1 MASGDP
7 PSALARLAE
16 KAARAFE
23 AGDYAEARRCVGDLE
38 LEARVGGNSLHSRDA
53 ARLAQNVAVL
63 DLLDTEREGRLDAA
77 GFRDTLRRA
86 LSAFEASSASDAE
99 PADPEADARES
110 RVLRTNVAW
119 ALTRCG
125 DDAKKK
131 PDSCPTHLEVISVL
145 EGVFDETVATDDG
158 CCSTDTLHETIHVA
172 SMLTRA
178 LAVSGSR
185 EDAEK
190 ALRIL
195 SVAEAMATPF
205 GDADDA
211 LAWVLRER
219 ARASMALGDLVTA
232 KEALVRAGQT
242 SQKSQT
248 KKSRDE
254 LGSLRA
260 RLAYLEGDGAA
271 ALRAFGERK
280 ADTKRTASRDD
291 ARTLNLASVLELS
304 GASATASLL
313 LDSMCSR
320 QPRDADA
327 DAVTEARTDESDAND
342 AFSLA
347 KKQKIQKTAAYR
359 AGVTLLRAKKPAAAA
374 LRVLA
379 GGDAVGAPET
389 FVRLAECACAHAVRG
404 GEVGEDE
411 REAAAAFV
419 AASDGVPL
427 TFSGAQTYLDSAIA
441 DMRCDDEDEASSRF
455 RKPRLR
461 AHAHAQRAYVC
472 LALGK
477 RLDALASANEVL
489 ALVDAAAKNA
499 KGRPRKEDAKGSAVE
514 EDGFEG
520 GELEAYARLAKTYA
534 AEALTSLGR
543 HEEAAKGG
551 SGEGGSSGGGGG
563 GSGGGGGAGGGDR
576 RPTRRKGRG
585 KASVLNHREA
595 RRQNGVRR
603 QKLGPAAESVVA
615 YIVD

>member
-110 RVLRTNVAW
+110 RVLRTNFAW

-125 DDAKKK
+125 DDAS
-131 PDSCPTHLEVISVL
+131 PYSRPTHLEVVSVL

-158 CCSTDTLHETIHVA
+158 CCSTDTLRETIHVA
-172 SMLTRA
+172 SMLVRA

-195 SVAEAMATPF
+195 SVAEAMAKPF

-211 LAWVLRER
+211 LAWTLRER

-242 SQKSQT
+242 NPKSQT
-248 KKSRDE
+248 SQKKKSRDE

-291 ARTLNLASVLELS
+291 ARTLNLASVFELS

-347 KKQKIQKTAAYR
+347 KKQKKQKTAAYR

-441 DMRCDDEDEASSRF
+441 EMRCDDEDKASSRF
-455 RKPRLR
+455 RQPRLR

-499 KGRPRKEDAKGSAVE
+499 KGRRRKEDAKGSAVE

-543 HEEAAKGG
+543 HEEAAKVTQ
-551 SGEGGSSGGGGG
+551 S
-563 GSGGGGGAGGGDR
+563 
-576 RPTRRKGRG
+576 
-585 KASVLNHREA
+585 KAS
-595 RRQNGVRR
+595 
-603 QKLGPAAESVVA
+603 
-615 YIVD
+615 

>member
-110 RVLRTNVAW
+110 RVLRTNFAW

-125 DDAKKK
+125 GDASS
-131 PDSCPTHLEVISVL
+131 PYSHPTHLEVVSVL

-158 CCSTDTLHETIHVA
+158 CCSTDTLRDTIHVA

-178 LAVSGSR
+178 LAVSESR

-342 AFSLA
+342 AVSLA
-347 KKQKIQKTAAYR
+347 KKQKKQKKQKTAAYR

-379 GGDAVGAPET
+379 GGDAMGAPET

-404 GEVGEDE
+404 GEAGEDE

-441 DMRCDDEDEASSRF
+441 EMRCDDEDKASSRF

-477 RLDALASANEVL
+477 RLDALASANETL

-499 KGRPRKEDAKGSAVE
+499 KVRRRKEDAKGSAVE

-543 HEEAAKGG
+543 HEEAAKVTQ
-551 SGEGGSSGGGGG
+551 S
-563 GSGGGGGAGGGDR
+563 
-576 RPTRRKGRG
+576 
-585 KASVLNHREA
+585 KAS
-595 RRQNGVRR
+595 
-603 QKLGPAAESVVA
+603 
-615 YIVD
+615 

>member
-110 RVLRTNVAW
+110 RVLRTNFAW

-125 DDAKKK
+125 DDAS
-131 PDSCPTHLEVISVL
+131 PYSRPTHLEVVSVL

-313 LDSMCSR
+313 LDSMCSQ

-347 KKQKIQKTAAYR
+347 KKQKQKTAAYR

-379 GGDAVGAPET
+379 GGDAMGAPET

-404 GEVGEDE
+404 GEAGEEE

-441 DMRCDDEDEASSRF
+441 EMRCDDEDKASSRF

-477 RLDALASANEVL
+477 RLDALASANETL

-499 KGRPRKEDAKGSAVE
+499 KVRRRKEDAKGSAVE

-543 HEEAAKGG
+543 HEEAAKVTQ
-551 SGEGGSSGGGGG
+551 S
-563 GSGGGGGAGGGDR
+563 
-576 RPTRRKGRG
+576 
-585 KASVLNHREA
+585 KAS
-595 RRQNGVRR
+595 
-603 QKLGPAAESVVA
+603 
-615 YIVD
+615 

>member
-63 DLLDTEREGRLDAA
+63 DLLDTEREGRLDTA

-119 ALTRCG
+119 AVTRCG
-125 DDAKKK
+125 ENAKIK
-131 PDSCPTHLEVISVL
+131 PYSCPTHLEIISVL

-195 SVAEAMATPF
+195 SVVEAMATPF
-205 GDADDA
+205 GDDDP

-347 KKQKIQKTAAYR
+347 KKQKIQVQKTAAYR

-389 FVRLAECACAHAVRG
+389 FVRLAECACAHAVHG
-404 GEVGEDE
+404 GEAGEDE

-441 DMRCDDEDEASSRF
+441 EMRRDDEDKASSRF

-477 RLDALASANEVL
+477 RLDALSSANEVL
-489 ALVDAAAKNA
+489 AIVDAAEINA
-499 KGRPRKEDAKGSAVE
+499 KRRASGLGDAGKTRE
-514 EDGFEG
+514 EDE
-520 GELEAYARLAKTYA
+520 
-534 AEALTSLGR
+534 
-543 HEEAAKGG
+543 
-551 SGEGGSSGGGGG
+551 
-563 GSGGGGGAGGGDR
+563 
-576 RPTRRKGRG
+576 
-585 KASVLNHREA
+585 
-595 RRQNGVRR
+595 
-603 QKLGPAAESVVA
+603 
-615 YIVD
+615 

>member
-77 GFRDTLRRA
+77 GFRDSLRRA

-125 DDAKKK
+125 DDAS
-131 PDSCPTHLEVISVL
+131 PYSRPTHLEVVSVL

-195 SVAEAMATPF
+195 SVAEAMAKPF

-211 LAWVLRER
+211 LAWTLRER

-242 SQKSQT
+242 NPKSQT
-248 KKSRDE
+248 SQKKKSRDE

-291 ARTLNLASVLELS
+291 ARTLNLASVFELS

-347 KKQKIQKTAAYR
+347 KKHKQKTAAYR

-441 DMRCDDEDEASSRF
+441 EMRCDDEDKASSRF
-455 RKPRLR
+455 RQPRLR

-477 RLDALASANEVL
+477 RLDALASANETL

-499 KGRPRKEDAKGSAVE
+499 KGRRRKEDAKGSAVE

-543 HEEAAKGG
+543 HEEAAKVTQ
-551 SGEGGSSGGGGG
+551 S
-563 GSGGGGGAGGGDR
+563 
-576 RPTRRKGRG
+576 
-585 KASVLNHREA
+585 KAS
-595 RRQNGVRR
+595 
-603 QKLGPAAESVVA
+603 
-615 YIVD
+615 

>member
-110 RVLRTNVAW
+110 RVLRTNFAW

-125 DDAKKK
+125 DDAS
-131 PDSCPTHLEVISVL
+131 PYSRPTRLEVVSVL

-158 CCSTDTLHETIHVA
+158 CCSTDTLRETIHVA

-195 SVAEAMATPF
+195 SVAEAMAKPF
-205 GDADDA
+205 GDADDDA
-211 LAWVLRER
+211 LAWTLRER

-242 SQKSQT
+242 SCQK

-291 ARTLNLASVLELS
+291 ARTLNLASVFELS

-342 AFSLA
+342 AVSRA
-347 KKQKIQKTAAYR
+347 KKQKKQKTAAYR

-404 GEVGEDE
+404 GEVSEDE

-427 TFSGAQTYLDSAIA
+427 TFSGAQTYLDSAISA
-441 DMRCDDEDEASSRF
+441 IAEMRCDDEDKASSRF
-455 RKPRLR
+455 RQPRLR

-477 RLDALASANEVL
+477 RLDALASANETL

-499 KGRPRKEDAKGSAVE
+499 KGRRRKEDAKGSAVE

-543 HEEAAKGG
+543 HEEAAKVTQ
-551 SGEGGSSGGGGG
+551 S
-563 GSGGGGGAGGGDR
+563 
-576 RPTRRKGRG
+576 
-585 KASVLNHREA
+585 KAS
-595 RRQNGVRR
+595 
-603 QKLGPAAESVVA
+603 
-615 YIVD
+615 

>member
-110 RVLRTNVAW
+110 RVLRTNFAW

-125 DDAKKK
+125 DDAS
-131 PDSCPTHLEVISVL
+131 PYSRPTHLEVVSVL

-158 CCSTDTLHETIHVA
+158 CCSTDTLRETIHVA
-172 SMLTRA
+172 SMLVRA

-195 SVAEAMATPF
+195 SVAEAMAKPF

-211 LAWVLRER
+211 LAWTLRER

-242 SQKSQT
+242 NPKSQT
-248 KKSRDE
+248 SQKKKSRDE

-291 ARTLNLASVLELS
+291 ARTLNLASVFELS

-327 DAVTEARTDESDAND
+327 DAVTEARTEESDAND
-342 AFSLA
+342 AVSLA
-347 KKQKIQKTAAYR
+347 KKQKKQKKQKTAAYR

-404 GEVGEDE
+404 GEAGEDE

-441 DMRCDDEDEASSRF
+441 EMRCDDEDKASSRF
-455 RKPRLR
+455 RQPRLR

-477 RLDALASANEVL
+477 RLDALASANETL

-499 KGRPRKEDAKGSAVE
+499 KGRRRKEDAKGSAVE

-543 HEEAAKGG
+543 HEEAAKVTQ
-551 SGEGGSSGGGGG
+551 S
-563 GSGGGGGAGGGDR
+563 
-576 RPTRRKGRG
+576 
-585 KASVLNHREA
+585 KAS
-595 RRQNGVRR
+595 
-603 QKLGPAAESVVA
+603 
-615 YIVD
+615 

>member
-77 GFRDTLRRA
+77 GFRDSLRRA

-110 RVLRTNVAW
+110 RVLRTNFAW

-125 DDAKKK
+125 DDAS
-131 PDSCPTHLEVISVL
+131 PYSRPTHLEVVSVL

-195 SVAEAMATPF
+195 SVAEAMAKPF

-211 LAWVLRER
+211 LAWTLRER

-242 SQKSQT
+242 SQKSQK

-291 ARTLNLASVLELS
+291 ARTLNLASVFELS

-342 AFSLA
+342 AVSLA
-347 KKQKIQKTAAYR
+347 KKQKKQKKQKTAAYR

-441 DMRCDDEDEASSRF
+441 EMRCDDEDKASSRF
-455 RKPRLR
+455 RQPRLR

-543 HEEAAKGG
+543 HEEAAKVTQ
-551 SGEGGSSGGGGG
+551 S
-563 GSGGGGGAGGGDR
+563 
-576 RPTRRKGRG
+576 
-585 KASVLNHREA
+585 KAS
-595 RRQNGVRR
+595 
-603 QKLGPAAESVVA
+603 
-615 YIVD
+615 